1 MSSVFHN
8 PFKTTAYIPL
18 MLTAQE
24 LHRKLF
30 HLIMGI
36 VTVALLYYEILSP
49 FAVFLIIIA
58 GVLLSF
64 LTKRV
69 RLPIISSFVDHFER
83 DNQKSSFPGRG
94 AIFFFVGALLA
105 LKLFDKNIALAS
117 IMVLTLGDS
126 ISHMVGAQY
135 GKIRNIFNGD
145 NKKLLEGT
153 LAGTIVGFLGALI
166 FVPLPEAFLGSL
178 CAMIAEVVKID
189 FNEKAVDDNVTVP
202 LVAGTVML
210 LVEKM
215 V

>member
-1 MSSVFHN
+1 
-8 PFKTTAYIPL
+8 
-18 MLTAQE
+18 MLTQRE

-30 HLIMGI
+30 HLIMGV
-36 VTVALLYYEILSP
+36 VTVALIYYEILSA
-49 FAVFLIIIA
+49 FAIFLIIIV
-58 GVLLSF
+58 GILLSF

-69 RLPIISSFVDHFER
+69 RLPIISLFVDHFER
-83 DNQKSSFPGRG
+83 DTQKSSFPGRG

-135 GKIRNIFNGD
+135 GKMRNIFNGD
-145 NKKLLEGT
+145 SNKLLEGT
-153 LAGTIVGFLGALI
+153 HAGTIVGFLGALI
-166 FVPLPEAFLGSL
+166 FVPVPEAFLGCL
-178 CAMIAEVVKID
+178 AAMIAEVMKID
-189 FNEKAVDDNVTVP
+189 FNDKTIDDNMIIP

-210 LVEKM
+210 LVGKF

>member
-1 MSSVFHN
+1 
-8 PFKTTAYIPL
+8 
-18 MLTAQE
+18 MLTQRE

-30 HLIMGI
+30 HLIMGV
-36 VTVALLYYEILSP
+36 VTVALIYYEILSA
-49 FAVFLIIIA
+49 FAIFLIIIV
-58 GVLLSF
+58 GILLSF

-69 RLPIISSFVDHFER
+69 RLPIISLFVDHFER
-83 DNQKSSFPGRG
+83 DTQKSSFPGRG

-135 GKIRNIFNGD
+135 GKMRNIFNGD
-145 NKKLLEGT
+145 SNKLLEGT

-166 FVPLPEAFLGSL
+166 FVPVPEAFLGCL
-178 CAMIAEVVKID
+178 AAMIAEVMKID
-189 FNEKAVDDNVTVP
+189 FNDKTIDDNMIIP

-210 LVEKM
+210 LVGKF

>member
-1 MSSVFHN
+1 
-8 PFKTTAYIPL
+8 
-18 MLTAQE
+18 MLTARE

-36 VTVALLYYEILSP
+36 VTVALIYYDILSS
-49 FAVFLIIIA
+49 FTLFLIIIV
-58 GVLLSF
+58 GILLSF

-69 RLPIISSFVDHFER
+69 RLPIISLFVDHFER

-94 AIFFFVGALLA
+94 AIFFFVGTLLA

-135 GKIRNIFNGD
+135 GQLKNIFNW
-145 NKKLLEGT
+145 NSNKLLEGT
-153 LAGTIVGFLGALI
+153 LAGTIMGFLGALI

-178 CAMIAEVVKID
+178 CAMIAEVMKID
-189 FNEKAVDDNVTVP
+189 FNEKTIDDNMIIP
-202 LVAGTVML
+202 LVAGTVMMMVGK
-210 LVEKM
+210 LV
-215 V
+215 

>member
-1 MSSVFHN
+1 
-8 PFKTTAYIPL
+8 
-18 MLTAQE
+18 MLTQRE

-30 HLIMGI
+30 HLIMGV
-36 VTVALLYYEILSP
+36 VTVALIYYEILSA
-49 FAVFLIIIA
+49 FAIFLIIIV
-58 GVLLSF
+58 GILLSF

-69 RLPIISSFVDHFER
+69 RLPIISLFVDHFER
-83 DNQKSSFPGRG
+83 DTQKSSFPGRG

-135 GKIRNIFNGD
+135 GKMRNIFNGD
-145 NKKLLEGT
+145 SNKLLEGT

-166 FVPLPEAFLGSL
+166 FVPVPEAFLGCL
-178 CAMIAEVVKID
+178 AAMIAEVMKID
-189 FNEKAVDDNVTVP
+189 FKEKIIDDNMIIP

-210 LVEKM
+210 LVGKF